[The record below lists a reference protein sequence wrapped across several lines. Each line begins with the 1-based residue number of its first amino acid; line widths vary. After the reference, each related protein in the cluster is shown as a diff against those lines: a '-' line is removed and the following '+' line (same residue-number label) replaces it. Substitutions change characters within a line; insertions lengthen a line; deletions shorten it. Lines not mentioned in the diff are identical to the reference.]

1 MAATIAT
8 IAMGGG
14 RDLTAVSSIST
25 QAREISLCCLL
36 GCASQSKACGG
47 VLLLI
52 PGKST

>member
-1 MAATIAT
+1 MVATIAT

-14 RDLTAVSSIST
+14 RDLTAVSSTST